1 MGRKP
6 LFSIRAIFALS
17 ILITLGGLA
26 SCSDDGPAGTTGSP
40 DLTGKGEVDPHGD
53 ANFFL
58 GSTSIDGVPDGRID
72 VWAYNLTIHA
82 DSTDSGGAGTV
93 VAFDVVLINRSRIAV
108 HPPVLFLITQLI
120 PSGVTVL
127 NSDLVYIA
135 AGEPGFDFSDDL
147 GDDNKLDPRE
157 HSAPVN
163 MQFGMDE
170 LTSFSIGFEITVGSP
185 PPSGD
190 PVISGIVF
198 NDLNHNG
205 EQDSSEAGIGG
216 VKVRLSM
223 SVLNTDPFEFIRM
236 TETNREGRYGF
247 ASLRRGIYEVEAL
260 GHSNW
265 VATTPNPVLVTLV
278 GDSSGVV
285 PIEGVDF
292 GFFAKEPP
300 DIHPIFG
307 PVYVGPGS
315 PNGTRF
321 EGGFWLREVDVD
333 DKYVLRIMP
342 PPIMSNGPM
351 VMRIDKVRTLI
362 NDELVY
368 SFDCESDSLGYACL
382 PGDRV
387 RIRPE
392 LLRMHANKIQILV
405 EGSERAFL
413 EFTIVRVF
421 ED

>member
-6 LFSIRAIFALS
+6 LFSVRAILVLS
-17 ILITLGGLA
+17 FLITMGALA

-58 GSTSIDGVPDGRID
+58 GSTSIDGVADGRID
-72 VWAYNLTIHA
+72 VWAYNLTVSS
-82 DSTDSGGAGTV
+82 DSTDSGSAGTV
-93 VAFDVVLINRSRIAV
+93 VAFDVVLINRSRTAV
-108 HPPVLFLITQLI
+108 HPPVTFFITQLI
-120 PSGVTVL
+120 PSSVTVL
-127 NSDLVYIA
+127 NSEIVYVTD
-135 AGEPGFDFSDDL
+135 GPPGFDFSDDL
-147 GDDNKLDPRE
+147 GDDNQLDPRE

-205 EQDSSEAGIGG
+205 EQDSSEVGIGG

-247 ASLRRGIYEVEAL
+247 ASLRRGIYEIEAL

-278 GDSSGVV
+278 GDSSGVK

-300 DIHPIFG
+300 EIDPIFG
-307 PVYVGPGS
+307 PIHVGPGS
-315 PNGTRF
+315 PHGTRF
-321 EGGFWLREVDVD
+321 EGGFWLREVDRD
-333 DKYVLRIMP
+333 HKYVLQIMP
-342 PPIMSNGPM
+342 PPIMSSGPM
-351 VMRIDKVRTLI
+351 LMQIDKVRTLI
-362 NDELVY
+362 NDEVVY
-368 SFDCESDSLGYACL
+368 SFDCQSDSLGYTCL

-392 LLRMHANKIQILV
+392 LLRAGANRIAILV
-405 EGSERAFL
+405 EGSERSFL
-413 EFTIVRVF
+413 EFTVLHVF
-421 ED
+421 DD